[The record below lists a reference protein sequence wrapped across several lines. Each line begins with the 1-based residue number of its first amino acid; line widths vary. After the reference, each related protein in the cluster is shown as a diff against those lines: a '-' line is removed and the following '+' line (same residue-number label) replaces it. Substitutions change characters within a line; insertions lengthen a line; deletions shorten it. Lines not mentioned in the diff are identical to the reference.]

1 MLEPQFEPQV
11 NTLAAR
17 EAWRAELPQ
26 QVLAWLPL
34 SLFFPV
40 GVMYGG
46 VLLFYISMIASGDYA
61 KKWQRVR
68 ASSMLSPVLIL
79 SVITLVVGLTQ
90 VRPAS
95 EFWSSFWHYQ
105 TYLFLFPFL
114 SVGAG
119 AWQKKALQIFFAGA
133 IYAATLFYLNALQ
146 LLPDSKLFHSYI
158 VYEGNKSILLG
169 ILLAL
174 AAGWMLHAWRQNFRL
189 LAISVLKVF
198 TGEESLHV
206 LRWQKDHALWRAFAF
221 IYIVF
226 ALLLLAKTRTAS
238 VIFILLCSLFVLR
251 NSQFSWR
258 KLLLLLLPIGFLGMG
273 ANYIASL
280 PAPETCLVSAMRDA
294 QMNSADIAFTRG
306 VCTIHQIRDFSQGK
320 KIAEDGMRLEIYKN
334 TLELIAEKPWIGHGI
349 GNWMPLYQAKAKDM
363 MSGTMSTPHNDYL
376 LYCTE
381 LGVFGLLALLWIWFK
396 QLSIARKMLNS
407 EHQEYAMLLAMLGI
421 TMMVG
426 GMFNAILRDGVFGM
440 AMMILL
446 AIPLAGAKEINKN
459 EMKNELKNALDE

>member
-1 MLEPQFEPQV
+1 MLELQV
-11 NTLAAR
+11 NTLATR
-17 EAWRAELPQ
+17 EVWRAELPQ

-46 VLLFYISMIASGDYA
+46 VLLFYISLIASGEYA
-61 KKWQRVR
+61 QKWQRVR
-68 ASSMLSPVLIL
+68 TSPMLLPVLIL
-79 SVITLVVGLTQ
+79 SVITLVIGLTQ
-90 VRPAS
+90 VRPAG

-119 AWQKKALQIFFAGA
+119 AWQKKALQIFFSGA
-133 IYAATLFYLNALQ
+133 IYAATLFYLNVIQ

-174 AAGWMLHAWRQNFRL
+174 AAGWMLHVW
-189 LAISVLKVF
+189 
-198 TGEESLHV
+198 
-206 LRWQKDHALWRAFAF
+206 RWQKDHALWRAAAF
-221 IYIVF
+221 VYIVF

-238 VIFILLCSLFVLR
+238 VIFILLCCIMMLR
-251 NSQFSWR
+251 NMRLSWR
-258 KLLLLLLPIGFLGMG
+258 KALLLLLPVGLLGVG
-273 ANYIASL
+273 ANYLAGL
-280 PAPETCLVSAMRDA
+280 PAPETCLVTAMRDA
-294 QMNSADIAFTRG
+294 QMRSADIAFTRG
-306 VCTIHQIRDFSQGK
+306 VCTVQQIRDFSQGK

-334 TLELIAEKPWIGHGI
+334 TLELIAEKPWAGHGI

-381 LGVFGLLALLWIWFK
+381 LGVFGLLALLWIWLK
-396 QLSIARKMLNS
+396 QLLIARKMLS
-407 EHQEYAMLLAMLGI
+407 GAHQERAMLLAMLGV

-440 AMMILL
+440 ALMILL
-446 AIPLAGAKEINKN
+446 AIPLAGVNKDEMQN
-459 EMKNELKNALDE
+459 KMQDEMKNNIHE

>member
-1 MLEPQFEPQV
+1 MLDTKLSPELEPQFESQM
-11 NTLAAR
+11 NALATSD
-17 EAWRAELPQ
+17 AWRATLPQ

-46 VLLFYISMIASGDYA
+46 VLLFYISLIASGEYA
-61 KKWQRVR
+61 QKWQRVR
-68 ASSMLSPVLIL
+68 ASPMLIPVLIL
-79 SVITLVVGLTQ
+79 SVITLVIGLTQ
-90 VRPAS
+90 VRPAG

-119 AWQKKALQIFFAGA
+119 EWQKKALQIFFAGA
-133 IYAATLFYLNALQ
+133 IYAATLFYLNAIQ

-174 AAGWMLHAWRQNFRL
+174 AAGWMLHIW
-189 LAISVLKVF
+189 
-198 TGEESLHV
+198 
-206 LRWQKDHALWRAFAF
+206 RWQKDHALWRAAAFA
-221 IYIVF
+221 YIVI

-238 VIFILLCSLFVLR
+238 VIFILLCCVMMLR
-251 NSQFSWR
+251 NMRFSWR
-258 KLLLLLLPIGFLGMG
+258 KSLLLLLPVGLLGVG
-273 ANYIASL
+273 ANYIAGL

-294 QMNSADIAFTRG
+294 HMHSADIAFTRG
-306 VCTIHQIRDFSQGK
+306 VCTVHQIRDFSQGK
-320 KIAEDGMRLEIYKN
+320 KVAEDGMRLEIYKN
-334 TLELIAEKPWIGHGI
+334 TLELIAEKPLAGHGI

-396 QLSIARKMLNS
+396 QLVIARKMLNRKYR
-407 EHQEYAMLLAMLGI
+407 EQAMLLTMLGI

-440 AMMILL
+440 ALMILL
-446 AIPLAGAKEINKN
+446 AIPLAGVNKN
-459 EMKNELKNALDE
+459 EMQNETKNSIDE

>member
-1 MLEPQFEPQV
+1 MLNARLEPPLETQM
-11 NTLAAR
+11 NALATS
-17 EAWRAELPQ
+17 EAWRATLPQ

-46 VLLFYISMIASGDYA
+46 VLLFYISLIASGDYA
-61 KKWQRVR
+61 QKWQRVR
-68 ASSMLSPVLIL
+68 VSPMLFPVLIL
-79 SVITLVVGLTQ
+79 SAISLAIGLTQ
-90 VRPAS
+90 VRPAG

-133 IYAATLFYLNALQ
+133 IYAATLFYLNAIQ

-174 AAGWMLHAWRQNFRL
+174 AAGWMLHIW
-189 LAISVLKVF
+189 
-198 TGEESLHV
+198 
-206 LRWQKDHALWRAFAF
+206 RWQKDHALWRAAALL
-221 IYIVF
+221 YIVF

-238 VIFILLCSLFVLR
+238 LIFILLCCVMLLR
-251 NSQFSWR
+251 NMRFSWR
-258 KLLLLLLPIGFLGMG
+258 KSLLLLLPVGLLGVG
-273 ANYIASL
+273 ANYIAGL
-280 PAPETCLVSAMRDA
+280 PAPETCLVTAMRDA
-294 QMNSADIAFTRG
+294 HMRSADIAFTRG
-306 VCTIHQIRDFSQGK
+306 VCTVHQIRDFSQGK

-334 TLELIAEKPWIGHGI
+334 TLELIAEKPWAGHGI

-396 QLSIARKMLNS
+396 QLVIARKMGYG
-407 EHQEYAMLLAMLGI
+407 EYREQAMLLAMLGI

-440 AMMILL
+440 ALMILL
-446 AIPLAGAKEINKN
+446 AIPLAGVNKN
-459 EMKNELKNALDE
+459 EVKNENKIDE